1 MLALL
6 SDPGGVSFIVRLS
19 NVFVRHL
26 CYHVN
31 FSPPSLAAGLQD
43 MNAST
48 LGGYDQTNKLKSEEV
63 EDFSVN
69 EDPVLGKSCSLE
81 NAKFTMF

>member
-1 MLALL
+1 
-6 SDPGGVSFIVRLS
+6 
-19 NVFVRHL
+19 
-26 CYHVN
+26 
-31 FSPPSLAAGLQD
+31 

-69 EDPVLGKSCSLE
+69 KDPVLGKSFSLE
-81 NAKFTMF
+81 NAKFTMC